1 MQSHKNEGMI
11 QVILDIMA
19 EDSPHLMTLPRARRP
34 QLIVTDSLKRMPTAP
49 VRFALSEPAKS
60 TYDTQNQ

>member
-1 MQSHKNEGMI
+1 MAQGNI
-11 QVILDIMA
+11 DIMA
-19 EDSPHLMTLPRARRP
+19 AERWYLMTLPRARRP

-60 TYDTQNQ
+60 TYSTQYQ